1 MGNELVIR
9 VLLAKIGL
17 DSHDRGVRLLARNL
31 KDGGVEVLYTGLY
44 RTIEEVAQT
53 AVQEDVDF
61 CGLSMHTGA
70 HKQTFAQL
78 RELLDSLG
86 GGDIAVIGGG
96 AIPEQDRR
104 ALVESGVVA
113 AVFGPGANY
122 NSIVEWIKTNAPAR
136 NS

>member
-1 MGNELVIR
+1 MDDRVIR

-31 KDGGVEVLYTGLY
+31 KDSGVEVIYLGLY

-53 AVQEDVDF
+53 AIQEDADF

-70 HKQTFAQL
+70 HREAFPHL
-78 RELLDSLG
+78 RDLLDSLG
-86 GGDIAVIGGG
+86 GEDIVIIGGG
-96 AIPEQDRR
+96 AIPEEDRR
-104 ALVESGVVA
+104 ALVASGVA
-113 AVFGPGANY
+113 AAMFGPGANY
-122 NSIVEWIKTNAPAR
+122 NAIVEWIKTNAPAR